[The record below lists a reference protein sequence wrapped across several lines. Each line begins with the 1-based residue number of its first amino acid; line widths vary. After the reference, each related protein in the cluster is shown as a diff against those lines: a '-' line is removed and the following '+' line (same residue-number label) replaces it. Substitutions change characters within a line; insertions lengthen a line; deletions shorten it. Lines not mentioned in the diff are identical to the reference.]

1 MFNIVRHRNLYF
13 SFSGLLL
20 LIAVLS
26 LAIFG
31 LNLGIDFTSGSLMR
45 VDLGAP
51 SSTGTVSS
59 LLSSAGYGDAVVQSA
74 GDTSVLIRTD
84 PIEVAERTLIED
96 ALRVRYPAAETLSF
110 NTVGPVIG
118 AELTRNAILA
128 IVVASG
134 AILLYLTWSFRN
146 VEWSGRYGVAAVAT
160 LVHDSLILI
169 GVFAVLGK
177 VAGIEVDSMFV
188 TAVLTG
194 VGFSVHDTIV
204 VFDRIRENRRRH
216 RDSAFEDVVN
226 FSLNQTLDRSLN
238 TSLTAVFVLAALLT
252 LGGETIREFTLVL
265 LIGVVVGTYSS
276 IFIAS
281 CLLVEW
287 ANRRL
292 PWRGRSAA

>member
-1 MFNIVRHRNLYF
+1 MFDIVRRRNLYF
-13 SFSGLLL
+13 TFSGLLL
-20 LIAVLS
+20 AVAIGS

-31 LNLGIDFTSGSLMR
+31 LNLGIDFTSGSLLR
-45 VDLGAP
+45 VDLGA
-51 SSTGTVSS
+51 TAATDTVTN
-59 LLSSAGYGDAVVQSA
+59 LVSSAGFSDAFVQSA
-74 GDTSVLIRTD
+74 GDTNVLIRTE
-84 PIEVAERTLIED
+84 PIDIPERNLIED
-96 ALRVRYPAAETLSF
+96 ALRIRYPAAETLSF

-118 AELTRNAILA
+118 AELTRNALLA
-128 IVVASG
+128 ILVASA

-146 VEWSGRYGVAAVAT
+146 VEWSFRYGVAAVAT

-169 GVFAVLGK
+169 GVFSVLGK
-177 VAGIEVDSMFV
+177 VAGVEIDSMFV

-216 RDSAFEDVVN
+216 RDSGFEDVVN
-226 FSLNQTLDRSLN
+226 YSLNQTLDRSLN
-238 TSLTAVFVLAALLT
+238 TSLTAAFVLAALLM
-252 LGGETIREFTLVL
+252 LGGETIREFTLAL
-265 LIGVVVGTYSS
+265 LIGVVIGTYSS

-292 PWRGRSAA
+292 PWTGRPA

>member
-1 MFNIVRHRNLYF
+1 MFDIVGRRNLYF
-13 SFSGLLL
+13 LLSAVLLL
-20 LIAVLS
+20 GAVLS

-31 LNLGIDFTSGSLMR
+31 LNLGIDFTSGSLLR

-51 SSTGTVSS
+51 AVAADVSDALAAS
-59 LLSSAGYGDAVVQSA
+59 GFGDAVVQSA
-74 GDTSVLIRTD
+74 GENTVLIRTD
-84 PIEVAERTLIED
+84 PIDVDGRTLIEA
-96 ALRVRYPAAETLSF
+96 ALRARFPAAQTLSF

-118 AELTRNAILA
+118 AELTRNALLA
-128 IVVASG
+128 IVVASA
-134 AILLYLTWSFRN
+134 AILVYLTWSFRA
-146 VEWSGRYGVAAVAT
+146 VEWSVRYGIAAVAT

-169 GVFAVLGK
+169 GVFAFLGQ
-177 VAGIEVDSMFV
+177 VAGIKIDSMFV

-216 RDSAFEDVVN
+216 RDTEFAEVVN
-226 FSLNQTLDRSLN
+226 YSLNQTLDRSLN
-238 TSLTAVFVLAALLT
+238 TSLTAVFVLGALLT
-252 LGGETIREFTLVL
+252 LGGATIREFTLAL

-287 ANRRL
+287 ANRRM
-292 PWRGRSAA
+292 PRQRRPA

>member
-1 MFNIVRHRNLYF
+1 MFNIVGRRKLYF
-13 SFSGLLL
+13 LFSGALLL
-20 LIAVLS
+20 VAIIS
-26 LAIFG
+26 LATFG
-31 LNLGIDFTSGSLMR
+31 LNLGIDFTSGSLLR

-51 SSTGTVSS
+51 TVTSTVS
-59 LLSSAGYGDAVVQSA
+59 DALATSGFGNAIVQSA
-74 GDTSVLIRTD
+74 GENTVLIRTD
-84 PIEVAERTLIED
+84 PVDIPGRIVIEE
-96 ALRVRYPAAETLSF
+96 ALRTRYPAAQTLSF

-118 AELTRNAILA
+118 AELTRKALLA
-128 IVVASG
+128 IVVASA
-134 AILLYLTWSFRN
+134 AILAYVTWSFRN
-146 VEWSGRYGVAAVAT
+146 VEWSVRYGIAAVAT

-169 GVFAVLGK
+169 GVFAILGR
-177 VAGIEVDSMFV
+177 VAGIEIDSMFV

-216 RDSAFEDVVN
+216 RGTGFNDVVN
-226 FSLNQTLDRSLN
+226 YSLNQTLDRSLN

-252 LGGETIREFTLVL
+252 LGGETIREFTLAL

-292 PWRGRSAA
+292 PWERHAA

>member
-1 MFNIVRHRNLYF
+1 MFDIVGRRNLYF
-13 SFSGLLL
+13 LLSAVLLL
-20 LIAVLS
+20 GAVLS

-31 LNLGIDFTSGSLMR
+31 LNLGIDFTSGSLLR

-51 SSTGTVSS
+51 AVAADVSDALAAS
-59 LLSSAGYGDAVVQSA
+59 GFGDAVVQSA
-74 GDTSVLIRTD
+74 GEITVLIRTD
-84 PIEVAERTLIED
+84 PIDVDGRTLIEA
-96 ALRVRYPAAETLSF
+96 ALRARFPAAQTLSF

-118 AELTRNAILA
+118 AELTRNALLA
-128 IVVASG
+128 IVVASA
-134 AILLYLTWSFRN
+134 AILVYLTWSFRA
-146 VEWSGRYGVAAVAT
+146 VEWSVRYGIAAVAT

-169 GVFAVLGK
+169 GVFAFLGQ
-177 VAGIEVDSMFV
+177 VAGIEIDSMFV

-216 RDSAFEDVVN
+216 RDTEFAEVVN
-226 FSLNQTLDRSLN
+226 YSLNQTLDRSLN
-238 TSLTAVFVLAALLT
+238 TSLTAVFVLGALLT
-252 LGGETIREFTLVL
+252 LGGATIREFTLAL

-287 ANRRL
+287 ANRRM
-292 PWRGRSAA
+292 PWQRRPA